1 MKNLRE
7 KNVDNDE
14 LMNSVN
20 EIKKLIKEDR
30 YNNDSIEEL
39 KKVYPDEIE
48 KLENWRKL
56 YLTIWVKMILNF

>member
-7 KNVDNDE
+7 ENVDNDE

-20 EIKKLIKEDR
+20 EIKQLIKEDR